1 MNLKEILERQEVI
14 RTELK
19 KIEENPAAVEES
31 DGDFVD
37 TLIDEY
43 DALETRRVPLAARS
57 EKLDL
62 IRVAVKDEDTTEP
75 GDARPQAPTQV
86 YRNKRDPF
94 DDMDAVR
101 MGVIRGSEMRSRAM
115 DAIEQVSRA

>member
-14 RTELK
+14 RAELK
-19 KIEENPAAVEES
+19 KIEDNPAAVEES

-43 DALETRRVPLAARS
+43 DAP
-57 EKLDL
+57 
-62 IRVAVKDEDTTEP
+62 EP
-75 GDARPQAPTQV
+75 GDDRPQAPTQV

-115 DAIEQVSRA
+115 DAIEQVSRSQWCDFPDDHAEQATRAVQGNK